1 MGMKSICLKK
11 HKGKKEGELST
22 MQEITVGI
30 IGCGF
35 IGGALKKWLEEHNPN
50 IDILVSDPPKGM
62 NDDVTIADVIFIS
75 IHIPT
80 ENDGTQNLDLL
91 KELIKP
97 IPQNTPIF
105 VRTTVLPTTCD
116 NLSAELGKRVY
127 FMPEF
132 LTERTA
138 YQDFCT
144 QPMIFTAEESLL
156 KRIFIGKKYIT
167 MSSLEAEIT
176 KYAHND
182 FGAVKVTYFNAIY
195 DLCQKMHCD
204 YKKVQN
210 GVLLS
215 GYINDM
221 HTHVPGPDGKL
232 GYGGKCFPKDVKAIM
247 HAFKNQPIEK
257 ILSVVDDINDKLR
270 NVLTR
275 I

>member
-1 MGMKSICLKK
+1 MINMSNIK
-11 HKGKKEGELST
+11 
-22 MQEITVGI
+22 VGI

-35 IGGALKKWLEEHNPN
+35 IGGALKKWLEEHNPSVK
-50 IDILVSDPPKGM
+50 ILVSDPYKGY

-80 ENDGTQNLDLL
+80 QNDGTQNIDLL

-97 IPQNTPIF
+97 IPKNTPIF

-138 YQDFCT
+138 YQDFCS
-144 QPMIFTAEESLL
+144 QPMIFTAEENLL
-156 KRIFIGKKYIT
+156 KEIFIGKKYIT
-167 MSSLEAEIT
+167 MSSLEAEIA

-195 DLCQKMHCD
+195 DLCQKMQCD

-215 GYINDM
+215 GYINDT
-221 HTHVPGPDGKL
+221 HTYVPGPDGKL
-232 GYGGKCFPKDVKAIM
+232 GYGGKCFPKDVKAII

-257 ILSVVDDINDKLR
+257 ILSVINDVNEKFR
-270 NVLTR
+270 DVLAR